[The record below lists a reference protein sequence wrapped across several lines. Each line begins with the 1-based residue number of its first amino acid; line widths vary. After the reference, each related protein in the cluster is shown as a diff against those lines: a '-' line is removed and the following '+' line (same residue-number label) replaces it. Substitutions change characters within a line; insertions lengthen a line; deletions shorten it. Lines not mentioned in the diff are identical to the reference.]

1 MNKTDTPEFSLLNS
15 NDKDKKYFSQFLR
28 IREYF
33 KTKTASRYMAAVE
46 TDIPIQNVCR
56 YVGMLFSDN
65 AIAVIRKDK
74 CAISGEW
81 VEFLTTDPALFPKSN
96 QLSLFGYED
105 E

>member
-1 MNKTDTPEFSLLNS
+1 MNKTNTPKNTSFPSQ
-15 NDKDKKYFSQFLR
+15 DKDSKYFSQFLR
-28 IREYF
+28 IREYL
-33 KTKTASRYMAAVE
+33 KENTTSRYMAAVA
-46 TDIPIQNVCR
+46 TDIPLQNVCR

-81 VEFLTTDPALFPKSN
+81 VEFLSTNPALFPKSN

>member
-1 MNKTDTPEFSLLNS
+1 MNKTNTPDFSLSNS
-15 NDKDKKYFSQFLR
+15 SDKDKKYFSQFLK
-28 IREYF
+28 IREYL
-33 KTKTASRYMAAVE
+33 KENTASRYMAAVA
-46 TDIPIQNVCR
+46 TNIPIQNVCR
-56 YVGMLFSDN
+56 YVGMLLSDN